1 MSSETQSVLESQTT
15 EEALR
20 LREVYKKSV
29 LDYVK
34 SLQFSHSIPENYISD
49 LQNRLELISGPFYSE
64 ADAEDQAF
72 KLNEAIHKYAIFYQK
87 LKDWEASTLKEIEE
101 LKKQIPENTP
111 QISETDSVDA
121 LITLKRIELLRR
133 MQELLEV
140 IRADIENLDKL
151 DAVGP
156 AL

>member
-72 KLNEAIHKYAIFYQK
+72 KLNEAIHKYAIFYRK
-87 LKDWEASTLKEIEE
+87 LKDWEASTLKDIEE
-101 LKKQIPENTP
+101 LKRQVPENTP
-111 QISETDSVDA
+111 QISETDSVAA